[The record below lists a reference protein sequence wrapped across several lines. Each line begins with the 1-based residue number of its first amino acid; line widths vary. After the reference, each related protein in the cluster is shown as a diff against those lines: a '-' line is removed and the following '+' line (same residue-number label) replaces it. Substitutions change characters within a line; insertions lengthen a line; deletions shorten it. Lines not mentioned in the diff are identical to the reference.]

1 MSGLYASAN
10 AMRNLM
16 QRQEAIANNLANLET
31 PAFKRS
37 VMATHGFGEAL
48 DETMTKSAQSLM
60 PISEGGIDLSQG
72 PLQSSERELDLALE
86 GPGFFVIQTPQGER
100 YTRAG
105 NFTRNQD
112 GEIVMSNSE
121 GYRLSPDI
129 VIPQDATNL
138 TINEWGYV
146 QYRENGVDVEGGQ
159 ITLARFINPAG
170 LQAVGGNI
178 YTPTYASG
186 DAEINEANQSGYGA
200 IKQYNLETSNAEA
213 VTELVSLIKTQRAFE
228 MNSQVIQAANETLQE
243 VVNLRRF

>member
-72 PLQSSERELDLALE
+72 PLQASERELDLALE
-86 GPGFFVIQTPQGER
+86 GPGFFVVQTPQGER

-105 NFTRNQD
+105 NLRRDEEGRLTDQSGHLVLGQGGPIKLGEGPVSVRRD
-112 GEIVMSNSE
+112 GTIQA
-121 GYRLSPDI
+121 GDQQGTLRLVKLPTESL
-129 VIPQDATNL
+129 V
-138 TINEWGYV
+138 
-146 QYRENGVDVEGGQ
+146 
-159 ITLARFINPAG
+159 
-170 LQAVGGNI
+170 AVGGNLFSSS
-178 YTPTYASG
+178 AK
-186 DAEINEANQSGYGA
+186 AEPADGVSVRQGQLERANTDSIQ
-200 IKQYNLETSNAEA
+200 
-213 VTELVSLIKTQRAFE
+213 ELVGMIRVQRSYEAAGRSLQTVLAALERAASE
-228 MNSQVIQAANETLQE
+228 
-243 VVNLRRF
+243 LR